1 VAEEPTGV
9 LAVPPPD
16 VRLRPRLRGVSHQW
30 AFVAS
35 LVAGVALVVA
45 AADRGTE
52 AWVACAVYALSVAG
66 LLGTSAT
73 YHRVAW
79 RTAAARAWMRRLD
92 HAMIFVLIGGTYTP
106 VALLALTPPLGTVVL
121 VVVWSGALVGIVI
134 NLVWITAPRGLI
146 AGIYVALGW
155 VLVLAMKELTER
167 VGTAALVLF
176 VLGGLLY
183 TGGAVV
189 YARRSPDPV
198 PAVFGYHEVFHACVL
213 LALAAHFA
221 AIAFEVLPQA

>member
-1 VAEEPTGV
+1 MGS
-9 LAVPPPD
+9 VPAAPPD
-16 VRLRPRLRGVSHQW
+16 VSLRPRLRGVSHQW
-30 AFVAS
+30 AFVVS
-35 LVAGVALVVA
+35 LVAGAGLVASA
-45 AADRGTE
+45 AGRGTE
-52 AWVACAVYALSVAG
+52 AVVACLVYALSIAG

-79 RTAAARAWMRRLD
+79 RTAAARARMRRLD

-106 VALLALTPPLGTVVL
+106 VALLALEPPLGPVVL
-121 VVVWSGALVGIVI
+121 VVVWAGAAVGILV
-134 NLVWITAPRGLI
+134 NLVWITAPRWLI

-155 VLVLAMKELTER
+155 VVVLAMNDLTVR
-167 VGTAALVLF
+167 TGALTLGLF

-198 PAVFGYHEVFHACVL
+198 PGVFGYHEVFHACVL
-213 LALAAHFA
+213 VALAAHFA
-221 AIAFEVLPQA
+221 AIALRVVPQA